1 MIVPQP
7 FQYQGSKRALAPLIV
22 KYLPA
27 KFNRF
32 VEPFA
37 GSAAMTLACAARTRS
52 SAYWINDLNR
62 PLAELMNQIINR
74 PEDVA
79 DAYAALWKSDSE
91 EALEHFYT
99 VREQFNRT
107 QEPTLLL
114 YLLARCIKGAV
125 RYNNDGLF
133 NQSPDKR
140 RLGTRPETM
149 RQNIIAVSMMLLGKT
164 IVTSH
169 DFRDVLASTDKNDVI
184 YMDPPYQGTSGERD
198 NRYLAGLSF
207 DDFVTA
213 LDLMNGLGLKYAF
226 SYDGRIGD
234 KVYGEPLPTYLNL
247 SLIELEAG
255 RSTQASLQ
263 VDHRVPYEV
272 AGESETMSPDEFM
285 LLCASANRA
294 KSWSCEHRENWKKLK
309 HREICLTCYWAY
321 PENHTH
327 VAMEE
332 LRRLDLIWEGASTAQ
347 YEQLKADAAK
357 AGLAIPD
364 FVKEVLRRAFTTPVK
379 NP

>member
-1 MIVPQP
+1 
-7 FQYQGSKRALAPLIV
+7 V
-22 KYLPA
+22 KYLPS

-37 GSAAMTLACAARTRS
+37 GSAAMTIACAARSRS
-52 SAYWINDLNR
+52 AAYWVNDLNR
-62 PLAELMNQIINR
+62 PLAELVNQIINR

-79 DAYAALWKSDSE
+79 DAYAKLWKSDSQ
-91 EALEHFYT
+91 EALEHFYN

-107 QEPTLLL
+107 QEPTLFL

-149 RQNIIAVSMMLLGKT
+149 RQNIIAVSMMLRGKT
-164 IVTSH
+164 VVTSH

-213 LDLMNGLGLKYAF
+213 LDQMNGRGLRYAI
-226 SYDGRIGD
+226 SYDGRTGD
-234 KVYGEPLPTYLNL
+234 KVYGEPLPAYLKL

-255 RSTQASLQ
+255 RSTQATLLGRDEITVESLYLSPALAGGTSTPKSATRK
-263 VDHRVPYEV
+263 RVEQP
-272 AGESETMSPDEFM
+272 M
-285 LLCASANRA
+285 L
-294 KSWSCEHRENWKKLK
+294 
-309 HREICLTCYWAY
+309 
-321 PENHTH
+321 
-327 VAMEE
+327 
-332 LRRLDLIWEGASTAQ
+332 
-347 YEQLKADAAK
+347 
-357 AGLAIPD
+357 
-364 FVKEVLRRAFTTPVK
+364 F
-379 NP
+379 